1 MEKHMIFGVHVS
13 NRVKKATDVQGIFT
27 QYGCNIRTRL
37 GLHDASD
44 NVCAPNGVIIL
55 EMVGD
60 EKVCNEMADKLS
72 KIDGVQ
78 VQKMLFR

>member
-13 NRVKKATDVQGIFT
+13 NRVKKATDVQAIFT

-37 GLHDASD
+37 GLHDASN

-60 EKVCNEMADKLS
+60 EKLCNEMADKLS
-72 KIDGVQ
+72 SIDGVQ
-78 VQKMLFR
+78 VQKMVFK

>member
-60 EKVCNEMADKLS
+60 EKICNEMADKLS

>member
-60 EKVCNEMADKLS
+60 EKICNEMADKLS

-78 VQKMLFR
+78 VQKMLFK